1 MGRDLPS
8 PFSTEVSI
16 CSSPSRASNKYLEAL
31 PNRSVFLAVTNYAK
45 KSGVTYIHEG
55 RPVNLSLAYK
65 DQLRAYSKRQFDPFN
80 RRERIVFPVIDIRS
94 NPKAPTTTIG
104 GEEGMEIKLVF
115 PEEAK
120 RHEYPK
126 DSVIHSLVTTVCQLN
141 FFKFAI
147 DYGVLEYAKANKVV
161 IEKDM
166 INSTRVK
173 SEEIVRWPE
182 VDPKKKE
189 DREERQRSVVQHK
202 AALMQNVRFVMTYN

>member
-1 MGRDLPS
+1 M
-8 PFSTEVSI
+8 
-16 CSSPSRASNKYLEAL
+16 
-31 PNRSVFLAVTNYAK
+31 
-45 KSGVTYIHEG
+45 HQG

-94 NPKAPTTTIG
+94 NPKAPSTTLG
-104 GEEGMEIKLVF
+104 GEDGMEIKLLF

-120 RHEYPK
+120 RHEYPEK
-126 DSVIHSLVTTVCQLN
+126 SVIHSLVTTVCQLN

-147 DYGVLEYAKANKVV
+147 EYGVLEYAKANKAV

-173 SEEIVRWPE
+173 NEETTQWP
-182 VDPKKKE
+182 DSDSKKQGVE
-189 DREERQRSVVQHK
+189 DREERHRSAVQHK
-202 AALMQNVRFVMTYN
+202 AALMQNVRFVMTFH

>member
-1 MGRDLPS
+1 M
-8 PFSTEVSI
+8 I
-16 CSSPSRASNKYLEAL
+16 SSC
-31 PNRSVFLAVTNYAK
+31 AVTNYAK
-45 KSGVTYIHEG
+45 KKGVSYIHDG

-80 RRERIVFPVIDIRS
+80 RRERIVFPIIDVRN

-104 GEEGMEIKLVF
+104 GEEGMEIKLIF

-120 RHEYPK
+120 RHDYPK

-147 DYGVLEYAKANKVV
+147 DYGVLEYAKFNKQA

-166 INSTRVK
+166 IESTRVK
-173 SEEIVRWPE
+173 NEETERWP
-182 VDPKKKE
+182 DSDAKKKAKDGAE
-189 DREERQRSVVQHK
+189 GKRTVVQHK
-202 AALMQNVRFVMTYN
+202 AALMQNVRFVMQFH